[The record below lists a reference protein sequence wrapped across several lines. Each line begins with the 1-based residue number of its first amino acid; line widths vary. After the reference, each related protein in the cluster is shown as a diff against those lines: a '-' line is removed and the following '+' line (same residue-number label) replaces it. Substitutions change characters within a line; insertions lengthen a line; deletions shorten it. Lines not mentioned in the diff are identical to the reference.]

1 MYNYVNLLVLNFPG
15 KAAGA
20 AFCRAADLHLQLET
34 KHEAATNLSDAGQ
47 VLKKED
53 PNGDHNTAMALPLS
67 CCYWCHRF
75 TYSNLERKLVWLH
88 TCIPACLCVYLVRYG
103 S

>member
-1 MYNYVNLLVLNFPG
+1 MYNYVNLLVLIFPG

-53 PNGDHNTAMALPLS
+53 PNGDHNTAMALPWHYHFIVVTGAIDL
-67 CCYWCHRF
+67 R
-75 TYSNLERKLVWLH
+75 TV
-88 TCIPACLCVYLVRYG
+88 I
-103 S
+103 